1 MTLHATI
8 QNRDFSTQPIR
19 PVNFRT
25 DKLTWTAFGGPD
37 EAFLSAG
44 APIERLLEFT
54 GLLRCPITISDEFS
68 IPSWWGYINK
78 ISIYFEKSQFVI
90 SLEDLFNRVNVRYSF
105 LSPDGKLAD
114 ISETG
119 FAENTLSKTEYGVR
133 EIVLKR
139 NNIDDEFAGN
149 LRDTFL
155 EISAFPRSVL
165 SPSTN
170 LADPIIK
177 LHCKGWIHTLDW
189 VSYKNLQGFY
199 ANHGPG
205 PGSVNSGNGTVS
217 FVAQSFTPQQGVA
230 VKYIYLLMRKVA
242 SPTSNISVQI
252 RSDSS
257 DSPNAVLATSATVAG
272 SGLKSQT
279 YSWVKFTFATAY
291 ALTAATKYWLVFD
304 PNISSTT
311 NYYMLRTDENSS
323 FIQDNHYAKRYTSSW
338 GYITSVTIP
347 GSRPDLFFRVV
358 CEQDTGTQL
367 FDIATASNQFFSFIG
382 NITTGVKSSPYRDNG
397 LTGYKEVLALMKLGT
412 SNQRLITSC
421 VNSQRRLYWYEQPDP
436 SDPTIYM
443 DRFGRFFTK
452 EQKFLQPYF
461 PPIGQFAVLSGIDRL
476 VMPFD
481 RHRIPT
487 YFVDQATYTP

>member
-19 PVNFRT
+19 PINFRI
-25 DKLTWTAFGGPD
+25 DKLTWSAFGGPD

-44 APIERLLEFT
+44 APVDRLLEFT

-68 IPSWWGYINK
+68 IPSWWGFINK

-105 LSPDGKLAD
+105 ISPDGKLAD
-114 ISETG
+114 IQETG
-119 FAENTLSKTEYGVR
+119 FADDSLSKSMFGTR
-133 EIVLKR
+133 EIVLKQ

-155 EISAFPRSVL
+155 KLAAFPRSVL

-177 LHCKGWIHTLDW
+177 LHCKGWFHTLDW
-189 VSYKNLQGFY
+189 VSYKNLEGFY

-205 PGSVNSGNGTVS
+205 PGVVASGNGTIS
-217 FVAQSFTPQQGVA
+217 FVAQSFTPQASSA
-230 VKYIYLLMRKVA
+230 VKYVYLLMRKVA

-257 DSPNAVLATSATVAG
+257 DSPNAILATSAVVAG
-272 SGLKSQT
+272 SVLPSQSYT
-279 YSWVKFTFATAY
+279 WIKFTFATAY
-291 ALTAATKYWLVFD
+291 TLTAATKYWIVFN
-304 PNISSTT
+304 PNTSSST
-311 NYYMLRTDENSS
+311 NHYQLRTDENSS
-323 FIQDNHYAKRYTSSW
+323 FSQASHYGKRYTTTW
-338 GYITSVTIP
+338 GYITSITNP

-358 CEQDTGTQL
+358 CEQDTGAQL
-367 FDIATASNQFFSFIG
+367 FAIATAANQFFTNVG
-382 NITTGVKSSPYRDNG
+382 TITTGVNTSPYRDNG

-421 VNSQRRLYWYEQPDP
+421 VNPQRRLYWYEQPDP
-436 SDPTIYM
+436 SDPTIYL

-461 PPIGQFAVLSGIDRL
+461 PPIGQFAILSGIDRL